1 MSELTIRD
9 MEQDGDFAAWFSEL
23 LEQEADLTGWA
34 NSPDE
39 RYSDPE

>member
-23 LEQEADLTGWA
+23 LEQEAD
-34 NSPDE
+34 
-39 RYSDPE
+39 SDRLVRRPR